1 MDSHSFLHSLVA
13 SDPEIANLIKAE
25 HERQARTIDLIA
37 SENHV
42 SLAIRLAQG
51 SLLTDKYAEGY
62 PGKRYYSGCSV
73 IDDVE
78 RLAISRAMALFGA
91 DHANVQP
98 HAGSQ
103 ANFAAYQALIR
114 PGATILGMDRS
125 HGGHL
130 THGAEVNFSGHLYH
144 IVTYGVEKGTEVLD
158 YDRVR
163 EIARAHRP
171 DLIVAGASSYPRSI
185 DFKIFGEIAEE
196 VHAMLMVDIAH
207 IGGLIAGGVH
217 PTPVPYAD
225 IVTGTTQKTLRG
237 PRGGFILC
245 KSCHAAAVDSSV
257 FPGSQG
263 GPLMHVIAAK
273 AMCFRQAMS
282 DEFRAY
288 ARQIVVNARV
298 MAEELAAEGM
308 RIVSGGTDNH
318 LVLIDLTPLGING
331 KQAQDALERAG
342 IVANRNSIPFDTKP
356 PAIAGGLRL
365 GTPAITTRGFLTEE
379 VRTVARLICRVLR
392 SPESERVR
400 VEVLKVVQSLCEA
413 HPLPGLG
420 A

>member
-1 MDSHSFLHSLVA
+1 MHSLVA

-342 IVANRNSIPFDTKP
+342 IVANRNSIPFDT
-356 PAIAGGLRL
+356 
-365 GTPAITTRGFLTEE
+365 
-379 VRTVARLICRVLR
+379 
-392 SPESERVR
+392 
-400 VEVLKVVQSLCEA
+400 
-413 HPLPGLG
+413 
-420 A
+420 